1 MSSIKTAPITWTV
14 QRLMCDCGGEFKHT
28 LNTKYSNT
36 PYVHVCEKCNS
47 VENTADVYPKTVW
60 VEG

>member
-1 MSSIKTAPITWTV
+1 
-14 QRLMCDCGGEFKHT
+14 MCDCGGEFKHT